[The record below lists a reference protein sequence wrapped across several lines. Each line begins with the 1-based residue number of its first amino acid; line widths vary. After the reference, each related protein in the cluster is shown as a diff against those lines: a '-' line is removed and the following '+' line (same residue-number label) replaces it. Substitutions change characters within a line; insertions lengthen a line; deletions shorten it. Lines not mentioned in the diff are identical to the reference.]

1 MVSSCR
7 QEGASLLTACLS
19 PSTDS
24 TSDEVMQID
33 VVVEEPSDPEAAQLV
48 TWQVEYPGA
57 VTSDLGISEIYVSP
71 KEQLG
76 IIPLAT
82 VKDGQIWVRGV

>member
-1 MVSSCR
+1 M
-7 QEGASLLTACLS
+7 
-19 PSTDS
+19 DS

-76 IIPLAT
+76 IVPLAT
-82 VKDGQIWVRGV
+82 VKDGQTRVRGV